1 MDKVRGPNSKLI
13 TNGPKARHKNK
24 KTINKD
30 NMTKKKQKQHL
41 KYKNNQIRNN
51 D

>member
-1 MDKVRGPNSKLI
+1 M
-13 TNGPKARHKNK
+13 TNK